1 MSKFAVLSSMFIL
14 VIFGLN
20 VDSNSFEHVPPVQS
34 AFEETP
40 SQIVENFYDL
50 SALGEYDK
58 ALELVGAYPDE
69 YFDAKDQEVNEYR
82 QMIGEVP
89 PPPPKVAADPGH
101 KSGIK
106 LGNPENDPFREWMAL
121 DSNQQQA
128 KVIHD
133 DKLYIAEIVRTW
145 INGKE
150 SRVRVKVRSHQWERY
165 LGVNDV
171 LLYKKDS
178 TWKIFLVDTPG
189 LINKYGIPGK
199 SEITRPI
206 TKK

>member
-1 MSKFAVLSSMFIL
+1 MSKFVVVSSMFLL

-20 VDSNSFEHVPPVQS
+20 VESNSFEHVPPVQS

-50 SALGEYDK
+50 SARGEYDK

-82 QMIGEVP
+82 QMIGEATP
-89 PPPPKVAADPGH
+89 ATPKVEADPSN
-101 KSGIK
+101 KSVTK
-106 LGNPENDPFREWMAL
+106 LGVPENDPVREWMAR
-121 DSNQQQA
+121 DGNQQKA

-133 DKLYIAEIVRTW
+133 DKLYIAEIVSTW

-150 SRVRVKVRSHQWERY
+150 SRVRVKVRSHQWDRY
-165 LGVNDV
+165 LAVNDI

-189 LINKYGIPGK
+189 LINKYGIPGN
-199 SEITRPI
+199 SEIRGPLS
-206 TKK
+206 KN